1 MVDATSPSI
10 IQRRQFFAQA
20 DQPDN
25 VLYSSPSVTMKA
37 TRYLLSLAAILQ
49 LAACNDSGTESA
61 DQPQAREKPQVYAT
75 NYPLKWFA
83 DKMAGDF
90 ADIVYPAPSDE
101 DPAFWKP
108 DDETVSKFQQAD
120 VILMNG
126 ATYSKWAD
134 KVTLPASKIVDTS
147 ASFAPSFIVV
157 QGATTHSHGP
167 GGEHSHSG
175 TAFTTWLDLQQ
186 GIQQAVAVRD
196 ALQKIAPQQKD
207 KITEHFNTIKASLEA
222 LDQRLLAV
230 GKRMANAPIVASH
243 PIYQYL
249 ARRYGINLK
258 PMLWEPEVVP
268 DDKAM
273 ADLQTLLATHPA
285 KWMIWEG
292 EPAAESIAKLKAIG
306 VASVVFDPC
315 GNTPETGDFISVL
328 TADVENLEKAFP

>member
-20 DQPDN
+20 DQPDS

-147 ASFAPSFIVV
+147 ASFWN
-157 QGATTHSHGP
+157 GLYH
-167 GGEHSHSG
+167 
-175 TAFTTWLDLQQ
+175 
-186 GIQQAVAVRD
+186 
-196 ALQKIAPQQKD
+196 
-207 KITEHFNTIKASLEA
+207 
-222 LDQRLLAV
+222 
-230 GKRMANAPIVASH
+230 
-243 PIYQYL
+243 L
-249 ARRYGINLK
+249 ARSPARHPTSGSS
-258 PMLWEPEVVP
+258 PRR
-268 DDKAM
+268 
-273 ADLQTLLATHPA
+273 LAENSTPA
-285 KWMIWEG
+285 EG
-292 EPAAESIAKLKAIG
+292 Q
-306 VASVVFDPC
+306 
-315 GNTPETGDFISVL
+315 NHR
-328 TADVENLEKAFP
+328 AFQYD